1 MVLWASATGSNI
13 LTGLT
18 ITDVAYVSQYVTR
31 YTFSGSPDFSG
42 TAAGFQLTASSC
54 SNALNNGTFTIN
66 SVNNT
71 LKTLDVINTA
81 ISDNSQDE
89 TGITASGIVKQNA
102 AVTQEPT
109 AAKQAAGWLD
119 GERPPAGWLNWLFNN
134 SGKVQVSTADI
145 GYSTI
150 ASSSYTAIGGEGKT
164 VLPYTGSA
172 ISQTLSSG
180 GGETDITATSFTYT
194 ATASN
199 RVLLGYSFSA
209 DSVAYVNAD
218 VYQPYA
224 NGVAADAG
232 FRQNAGGEPEIVSGH
247 FFDSAAAGT
256 AETFKVTGTPSGND
270 ITISSGKVWGVEFPA
285 AAAAG
290 NYNAAGTLTSIST
303 TFANLISTV
312 AISPTNNPVL
322 LIANSRLKVGNFPT
336 NYLHAKFNDGTTDY
350 GLWLHGFNS
359 VAQATN
365 TYAWL
370 TGTLNGSTTFALQV
384 KTQSGDSSVWDN
396 FSLTAI
402 EITGDS
408 KSAVPAGTCSVSST
422 EATVTD
428 GSTPLSHTFTPGAD
442 IEYLALFTGYLERTA
457 GTGYV
462 TLKVKVGAT
471 ELTALPA
478 ARETSADNKTPF
490 TMMIPTGLLANGAS
504 VTISATALTSDGST
518 TYTIKSAALFLV
530 EAPSLTADYAGDAAT
545 ATITNAK
552 PGRVRV
558 DWSSSRVCSA
568 DVALSYALYENVNS
582 GGDVLVFEKTL
593 TAPGTADQDC
603 SISWLRPTNLTQGDD
618 VVYTVKAKMASGSV
632 VFPGGYL
639 SAMEVPSV

>member
-1 MVLWASATGSNI
+1 MTLWASNTGSNV
-13 LTGLT
+13 LTGLNVDAAAWQSGST
-18 ITDVAYVSQYVTR
+18 IR
-31 YTFSGSPDFSG
+31 YTFSGSPNFSSVV
-42 TAAGFQLTASSC
+42 AGYQLVISGST
-54 SNALNNGTFTIN
+54 NAVNDGTFEITD
-66 SVNNT
+66 VNDT
-71 LKTLDVINTA
+71 
-81 ISDNSQDE
+81 SDWIEVLNYARTSASADE
-89 TGITASGIVKQNA
+89 SSSPATGIVKQNA
-102 AVTQEPT
+102 ALVQEPT
-109 AAKQAAGWLD
+109 TAKQGAGFLNA
-119 GERPPAGWLNWLFNN
+119 EKPPAGYFNWLFNN
-134 SGKVQVSTADI
+134 SGKVQIATADI

-180 GGETDITATSFTYT
+180 GGEADITATSFTYT

-256 AETFKVTGTPSGND
+256 AETFKVTGTPSGNN
-270 ITISSGKVWGVEFPA
+270 ITITSGKVWGVEFA
-285 AAAAG
+285 STAAAG
-290 NYNAAGTLTSIST
+290 NYNAAGTLTSSST

-336 NYLHAKFNDGTTDY
+336 NYLHAKFNDGTNDY

-359 VAQATN
+359 SAQATN
-365 TYAWL
+365 TYAWV
-370 TGTLNGSTTFALQV
+370 TGDLNGSTTFALQV

-408 KSAVPAGTCSVSST
+408 KSAKPTGTCSITDT
-422 EATVTD
+422 EATITD
-428 GSTPLSHTFTPGAD
+428 GSTSCSHSFTPGAD

-490 TMMIPTGLLANGAS
+490 TIMIPTGLLTNGAS
-504 VTISATALTSDGST
+504 VTVSATALTSDGST
-518 TYTIKSAALFLV
+518 TYTIKSVGFFLV

-558 DWSSSRVCSA
+558 DWSSSRKCSA

-582 GGDVLVFEKTL
+582 GGDTLVFEKTL

-603 SISWLRPTNLTQGDD
+603 SISWLRPTDLTQGDT

-639 SAMEVPSV
+639 SATEVPSV